1 MALGTLSSL
10 GFASGVLTQETIDKL
25 KKAEEAGRVE
35 PYKKKVEENAAKQKD
50 LTEIKTKLLAFQTA
64 VSSLGD
70 ATAFAARK
78 VSSSIKDNPAASLS
92 ADAGVALQSMKVNV
106 TQLAEKD
113 VYQSKALTTD
123 TGLVNANLKD
133 EVKLTFFQN
142 GKEYSVTIDKTTTY
156 KDLADK
162 ISTASDGNIVAK
174 IINTGEK
181 PDGYRLSLTSK
192 ETGEENAIS
201 FYPGSKET
209 TTQPDGT
216 TKTEYKENQEAKE
229 IFKNLGWELDDSNK
243 PTDIDKNKKGYGIKD
258 QTNHLKKA
266 QNAEFTMD
274 GIKMVRPSNT
284 ITDIGVGLTLTLN
297 KTGEVNFEVPNHLKK
312 AQNAEFTM
320 DGIKMVRPSNT
331 ITDIGVGLTLT
342 LNKTGEVNFEVQQDT
357 EAVTKA
363 MEDLVNAYNDLVAN
377 LNASTDFNSE
387 TGMKGT
393 LQGVSEVNSIRSTL
407 ISALFDSVPVEG
419 VVKDKNGNDMNAT
432 VMLSMQDF
440 GLKISESGN
449 LSFIKSDFEKKMKED
464 ISFAEGFFAGITKYK
479 DIDHAG
485 ETVETGKGKIEDKEF
500 GLGDFKIIFNYET
513 YDLSKTKDGKPFKPQ
528 GKNEQEKMQ
537 SLVDHINSFNIDGL
551 SVKLEEVKSNG
562 VNGFKIKFH
571 SENGSDFAI
580 EGKEDLLKTFGL
592 SATKITAQPI
602 EGKGI
607 FAQLKNTLEGITGK
621 DGSLTKYDEGLTKDT
636 EALNKSK
643 DSTQEMI
650 NKRFETMQMQF
661 LQYEVILNRLNTQ
674 LNTISNMI
682 NAANQSNN
690 N

>member
-123 TGLVNANLKD
+123 TGLVNASLKD

-142 GKEYSVTIDKTTTY
+142 GKEYSVTIDNKTTF

-201 FYPGSKET
+201 FYPGGKNK
-209 TTQPDGT
+209 DG
-216 TKTEYKENQEAKE
+216 KYTENNDAKK
-229 IFKNLGWELDDSNK
+229 IFKNLGWELDDKTK
-243 PTDIDKNKKGYGIKD
+243 PNDVDKDKKGYGIKD
-258 QTNHLKKA
+258 QA
-266 QNAEFTMD
+266 
-274 GIKMVRPSNT
+274 
-284 ITDIGVGLTLTLN
+284 
-297 KTGEVNFEVPNHLKK
+297 NHLKK

-500 GLGDFKIIFNYET
+500 GLGDFKIIFNHET
-513 YDLSKTKDGKPFKPQ
+513 YDLSKTKDGKAFKPT

-580 EGKEDLLKTFGL
+580 EGKEKLLEQFGL

-690 N
+690 S